1 MMEKK
6 PFLTPFRSGKDDP
19 SPIKFCHLPL
29 LGFHPPS
36 LLRGY
41 KDISISPVNEGILKQ
56 KISAVLGRQVL
67 KIFP

>member
-1 MMEKK
+1 MMKK
-6 PFLTPFRSGKDDP
+6 THFSLHSDLGKMT

-56 KISAVLGRQVL
+56 KISAVLG
-67 KIFP
+67 